1 MHFAVTAATAVLGLG
16 FGPVPV
22 PGPVTGPVPGHVP
35 VPDYFPVLAVRGVRF
50 PVVLAVVEVVGN
62 A

>member
-1 MHFAVTAATAVLGLG
+1 MYFAVSAATAVPGLG
-16 FGPVPV
+16 FEPVPV
-22 PGPVTGPVPGHVP
+22 PGPGPEPVP
-35 VPDYFPVLAVRGVRF
+35 VPDYFPVVAVRGVRF